1 MPFKAAP
8 DPRNARIP
16 LRCTPAEKEHV
27 QALAKE
33 AGLTVSQFLLR
44 RALGTPVHSKADVQ
58 TINELRRLG
67 GLLKHLHTQSGGAYR
82 QATAE
87 AVNETIAAIRRIA
100 QGEN

>member
-8 DPRNARIP
+8 DPRTARIP
-16 LRCTPAEKEHV
+16 LRCTPAEKERV

-33 AGLTVSQFLLR
+33 AGLTVSQFLMR

-67 GLLKHLHTQSGGAYR
+67 GLLKLLHTQSGGAYR
-82 QATAE
+82 DTTSDALHEAT
-87 AVNETIAAIRRIA
+87 AAIRRIA
-100 QGEN
+100 QGDN